1 MPSGGSERAR
11 NLPAMAR
18 FHCPVPLIPGADLEL
33 PAAAARHVQ
42 VLRQQP
48 GGVITLFNGEGGEF
62 SATIVRMGRSEV
74 TVRVDAFSAVER
86 QPRRRV
92 HLALGMPANDRMD
105 WLVEKAAELGV
116 TGIQP
121 LHTAH
126 SVLRLS
132 GERATKK
139 RTHWQQVAVAAC
151 EQCGGNR
158 VPEVLAVQDLAIWI
172 PRSEPIAPLRCVLA
186 LTDEAQP
193 LAQVLHSAATDATVL
208 FLSGPEGGLSP
219 AEDAQA
225 IAAGFVPVTLGPRV
239 LRAETAAL
247 AALTLALTL

>member
-1 MPSGGSERAR
+1 MP
-11 NLPAMAR
+11 R
-18 FHCPVPLIPGADLEL
+18 FHCPVPLTLGAELEL

-42 VLRQQP
+42 VLRLQP
-48 GGVITLFNGEGGEF
+48 GGVITLFNGEGGEHR
-62 SATIVRMGRSEV
+62 ATILRMGRSDV
-74 TVRVDAFSAVER
+74 AVRVDGFEAVER
-86 QPRRRV
+86 EPVRRV
-92 HLALGMPANDRMD
+92 HLALGMPANERMD

-116 TGIQP
+116 ASVQP

-139 RTHWQQVAVAAC
+139 QGHWQQVAVAAC

-158 VPEVLAVQDLAIWI
+158 VPAVLPVRDLAAWLGA
-172 PRSEPIAPLRCVLA
+172 PLPVTPLRCVLSLA
-186 LTDEAQP
+186 DGAQP
-193 LAQVLHSAATDATVL
+193 LARVLAAAPVEVPVC

-219 AEDAQA
+219 AEDAA
-225 IAAGFVPVTLGPRV
+225 ARAAGFVPVTLGPRV

-247 AALTLALTL
+247 AALVLAQQAA